1 MTKWEYLTAP
11 ILTHAAKQILDN
23 FGADGWEL
31 VQIAPGMNPE
41 NLVGYFKRPL
51 GGMSTPEE
59 RLAELGLAVPEVP
72 KPVAV
77 YVPAVRSGDQV
88 FTSGQLPMR
97 DGELMAT
104 GKVGAEVD
112 RGGGRTPAR
121 SSARSTRSPRSTPR
135 SATCRGAAGRQGR
148 RLRGVLAR
156 TSPASRRSP
165 TAPRSCSARSSA
177 TPACTPG
184 RPSACRSCRWTRRSR
199 SRSSSSCDATGM
211 RIPLPPVPLPDQLV
225 EVAREFADGRP

>member
-51 GGMSTPEE
+51 GLTMSTPEE
-59 RLAELGLAVPEVP
+59 RLAELGLAIPDVP

-97 DGELMAT
+97 SGELLAS
-104 GKVGAEVD
+104 GKVGDAGHPK
-112 RGGGRTPAR
+112 RRPTPAR
-121 SSARSTRSPRSTPR
+121 SSAPSTRSRRSTPR
-135 SATCRGAAGRQGR
+135 SGTCR
-148 RLRGVLAR
+148 
-156 TSPASRRSP
+156 
-165 TAPRSCSARSSA
+165 
-177 TPACTPG
+177 
-184 RPSACRSCRWTRRSR
+184 W
-199 SRSSSSCDATGM
+199 
-211 RIPLPPVPLPDQLV
+211 
-225 EVAREFADGRP
+225 